1 MGSRLESKPC
11 RVLFHEL
18 VALPADVF
26 GPVDFFAFLRL
37 ASILRCED
45 PFDGIVNVC
54 VAAES
59 LVSTFI
65 DVGGCDSAEDC
76 SNPPGGKPLF
86 P

>member
-1 MGSRLESKPC
+1 MESKPC

-45 PFDGIVNVC
+45 PFDGIVSVC
-54 VAAES
+54 VDALS
-59 LVSTFI
+59 LVSALI
-65 DVGGCDSAEDC
+65 DVGGCDSPEDC
-76 SNPPGGKPLF
+76 SDPPGGKPWF

>member
-1 MGSRLESKPC
+1 MESKPC

-26 GPVDFFAFLRL
+26 GPVDFVAFLRL

-45 PFDGIVNVC
+45 PFDGIVNGC
-54 VAAES
+54 VDALS
-59 LVSTFI
+59 LVSALV
-65 DVGGCDSAEDC
+65 DVGGYDSAEDC
-76 SNPPGGKPLF
+76 SEPPGGKPWF